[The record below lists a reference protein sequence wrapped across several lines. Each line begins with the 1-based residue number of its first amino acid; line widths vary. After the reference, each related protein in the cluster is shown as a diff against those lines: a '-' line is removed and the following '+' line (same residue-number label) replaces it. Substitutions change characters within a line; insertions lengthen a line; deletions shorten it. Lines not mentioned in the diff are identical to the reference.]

1 MAMSMSE
8 VEFLQHQLQ
17 PAQVQHQQTLQYS
30 RSLTVKS
37 PVTKEH
43 ILQILVQGLNKNR
56 ASNVDG
62 DDDNDGDDVSV
73 ANTTT
78 QAATSTPTPTP
89 TPRNDVEAPTPTLS
103 VDRTTN
109 DHVDSDCEDSD
120 SSHQRRLGLIRY
132 RSLRDHN
139 GRYYLVVKIR

>member
-1 MAMSMSE
+1 MSMSE
-8 VEFLQHQLQ
+8 VELLRHQLQ

-30 RSLTVKS
+30 RSLTTKS

-43 ILQILVQGLNKNR
+43 ILQILVKGLNKNR

-62 DDDNDGDDVSV
+62 DDVGADHDCGDTVSV
-73 ANTTT
+73 AHTTT
-78 QAATSTPTPTP
+78 QAPTPSQ
-89 TPRNDVEAPTPTLS
+89 TPRTDIEAPTPTLS
-103 VDRTTN
+103 VDRTTTD
-109 DHVDSDCEDSD
+109 DHADSDCEDSD
-120 SSHQRRLGLIRY
+120 GSHQRRLGLIRY